1 MRGAMERC
9 ITNMHQDVESN
20 GTATDTLVER
30 ALVAPAA
37 YSRICAVALSLLTT
51 LLMIFH
57 NACKLY
63 ERVAAGGE
71 ALVSARRLNG
81 RVIKG
86 LVRRDGGF
94 AGSLQDEAAAV
105 RALAEAA
112 AGDRDTVWGL
122 LQKEVIALLSYIIR
136 CAPVPKNQSSGPPV
150 APPSSRMLVPALS
163 R

>member
-1 MRGAMERC
+1 METC
-9 ITNMHQDVESN
+9 ITNMHQDVEASN
-20 GTATDTLVER
+20 ATSSDTLIER

-37 YSRICAVALSLLTT
+37 YARICATALSLLTT

-63 ERVAAGGE
+63 ERVAERGE

-81 RVIKG
+81 RVMKG

-94 AGSLQDEAAAV
+94 AGMQDEAAIV
-105 RALAEAA
+105 KALADAA

-122 LQKEVIALLSYIIR
+122 LQKEVVALFAYIIR
-136 CAPVPKNQSSGPPV
+136 Y
-150 APPSSRMLVPALS
+150 ALRVTTVRYLQAFFMHVS
-163 R
+163 FHSQLSLMNKYQ

>member
-20 GTATDTLVER
+20 GTSNETVIER

-37 YSRICAVALSLLTT
+37 YARICATALSLLTT

-86 LVRRDGGF
+86 LVRRDGGI
-94 AGSLQDEAAAV
+94 AGSLQDETAAV
-105 RALAEAA
+105 KALVEAA

-122 LQKEVIALLSYIIR
+122 LQKEVIALFSYIIR
-136 CAPVPKNQSSGPPV
+136 CVPTSPVPPHAFCKISCPV
-150 APPSSRMLVPALS
+150 FNV
-163 R
+163 

>member
-1 MRGAMERC
+1 MERC
-9 ITNMHQDVESN
+9 ITNMHQDVDASN
-20 GTATDTLVER
+20 VTSTDTLIER

-37 YSRICAVALSLLTT
+37 YARICATALSLLAT

-94 AGSLQDEAAAV
+94 ASSLQDEAAAV
-105 RALAEAA
+105 KALAEAA

-122 LQKEVIALLSYIIR
+122 LQKEVVALFAYIVR
-136 CAPVPKNQSSGPPV
+136 YASHACFSLKACS
-150 APPSSRMLVPALS
+150 
-163 R
+163 

>member
-1 MRGAMERC
+1 MERC
-9 ITNMHQDVESN
+9 ITNMHQDVEAAN
-20 GTATDTLVER
+20 GTSTDTLFER

-37 YSRICAVALSLLTT
+37 YERICATALSLLTT

-81 RVIKG
+81 RAIKG

-94 AGSLQDEAAAV
+94 ASSLRDETAAV
-105 RALAEAA
+105 KALVEAA
-112 AGDRDTVWGL
+112 AGDRDVVWGL
-122 LQKEVIALLSYIIR
+122 LQKEVVALFAYIIR
-136 CAPVPKNQSSGPPV
+136 CA
-150 APPSSRMLVPALS
+150 AFTEYILRII
-163 R
+163 